1 MDTKSKN
8 SFFKRK
14 RIILISIT
22 LCFLGI
28 QLFRPEKNNQKVF
41 MFNDFLV
48 AEKAP
53 NKVADIF
60 KNSCYNCHSNNTNY
74 YWYDEIAPFSWFVSN
89 HITEAK
95 KHLNLSEWT
104 TSHFMDKRSNL
115 SKMASSIIEKKMP
128 LPSYTFF
135 HRNAKLSKKEKQEIL
150 KWLFT
155 IEVKPKH

>member
-1 MDTKSKN
+1 MDTKGKG

-14 RIILISIT
+14 RIILIAII
-22 LCFLGI
+22 LCLSGI

-53 NKVADIF
+53 KKVAELF
-60 KNSCYNCHSNNTNY
+60 RNSCYNCHSNNTTY
-74 YWYDEIAPFSWFVSN
+74 YWYDEIAPFSWFVAN

-95 KHLNLSEWT
+95 NQLNFSEWT
-104 TSHFMDKRSNL
+104 ASHFMDKRSNL
-115 SKMASSIIEKKMP
+115 SKIASTISEEKMP
-128 LPSYTFF
+128 LPSYTLI
-135 HRNAKLSKKEKQEIL
+135 HRDAKLSENEKQEIL

-155 IEVKPKH
+155 IEVKPN